1 MSFLLV
7 CPIHHRHLIPMGEN
21 TYECPLDK
29 CNYQVLNNSDE
40 ENFKIQTRVSWDIE
54 VPPDFQW
61 GEPLEGVTYK
71 KE

>member
-1 MSFLLV
+1 
-7 CPIHHRHLIPMGEN
+7 MGEN